1 MISIEASKKYEG
13 VIIMQVKIGEN
24 LKKLRIK
31 NELTQEKL
39 AEIFDVSPQAIS
51 RWENNSTYPDIT
63 MLPVIANYYNISQ
76 QLWISF

>member
-51 RWENNSTYPDIT
+51 RWENNSTYTDIT